1 MASKVEGITVV
12 LGADTN
18 GITKSLKDVN
28 KDLSSTQRELR
39 NVQNLLKLD
48 PSNTELLERKQKL
61 LGEQVE
67 TTKSKL
73 SALTEAQKKMVA
85 EQGNVDSK
93 EFRDLQDEIVKTKS
107 RLESYESQLKNC
119 NVTLEK
125 MGVHVE
131 AFSKKTGEL
140 GNAMLPVTAG
150 LAGIAAGSIAAMDA
164 VDEGLDRVMTATG
177 ATGEQAKKLQAV
189 YESVVQQVPDDFSN
203 IGGAVGELNTR
214 LGLNDEALEKAS
226 VSALQF
232 SKINGID
239 VVDGI
244 QSVTRMMNNANIPA
258 EEYES
263 TLDMLSK
270 AAQISG
276 KDVLTLADS
285 YTKNGAALR
294 ELGYSH
300 EEAIGMLSKWE
311 VEGINVE
318 SALAG
323 MKKAVVNFTNDGKNA
338 KEEIGNVVEQIKEL
352 SDSGN
357 DVDAISLAMETF
369 GNKAGPELKDAIVQG
384 KFEYQ
389 DFIDELANSQGTLEG
404 TYSMI
409 VDEVDDSQLAM
420 QTFQLALHDLGE
432 TIAKIIGPILK
443 DLANWFKGIM
453 DKFNA
458 LPKSGQKFIILLGG
472 ILAAIGPAL
481 IAVSGLS
488 GMFGKLVTNI
498 TPLINKVFP
507 SLAGAISLPAAPILA
522 IIAAIGALVAAFIY
536 LWNTN
541 EEFRDN
547 VLQLWEIIQQRI
559 SEILQ
564 FIQENFSFVF
574 DAIKGVI
581 DTALKVIMDLVEVF
595 IALFSGDWEGLWVA
609 LQKLV
614 GDIVNGICNL
624 FNTMYDGIMEIFK
637 KVVEW
642 VVEKVQGIIDDVVGF
657 ASDFLDAGKKL
668 FQNIWDGM
676 KSIWTNLSTWV
687 SEKVEWL
694 LGKLMFWRSANDE
707 MSSGGSGSKSNRDA
721 DGSHATGLWNVPFD
735 GYRAIVHK
743 GEMIVPAKQAE
754 EIRTGKGEAASNINV
769 TQNIYTDKLDE
780 AGIARKT
787 TRELKKFALGVK

>member
-73 SALTEAQKKMVA
+73 NALTEAQKKMVA

-93 EFRDLQDEIVKTKS
+93 EFRDLQDEIIKTKS
-107 RLESYESQLKNC
+107 KLESYENQLKNC

-140 GNAMLPVTAG
+140 GNAMLPVTAA
-150 LAGIAAGSIAAMDA
+150 LAGIAAGSIAAMNA

-177 ATGEQAKKLQAV
+177 ATGEQAKQLQAV
-189 YESVVQQVPDDFSN
+189 YESVAQQIPDDFAN

-214 LGLNDEALEKAS
+214 LGLNGDELENAS
-226 VSALQF
+226 ILALQF
-232 SKINGID
+232 SKINGVD
-239 VVDGI
+239 VVSGI
-244 QSVTRMMNNANIPA
+244 QSVTRMMSNANIPA
-258 EEYES
+258 EDYGK

-276 KDVLTLADS
+276 KDVLSLADS
-285 YTKNGAALR
+285 YTKNGAALK
-294 ELGYSH
+294 ELGFAND
-300 EEAIGMLSKWE
+300 EAIGMLAKWE
-311 VEGINVE
+311 VEGVNVE

-323 MKKAVVNFTNDGKNA
+323 MKKAVVSFTNDGKDA
-338 KEEIGNVVEQIKEL
+338 KEEIGNVVNEIKAL
-352 SDSGN
+352 SDAGN

-369 GNKAGPELKDAIVQG
+369 GNKAGPELKDAIAQG

-389 DFIDELANSQGTLEG
+389 DFVNELANSQGTLEG
-404 TYSMI
+404 TYGMI
-409 VDEVDDSQLAM
+409 VDEVDDTQLAM

-432 TIAKIIGPILK
+432 IIAKTIGPILK
-443 DLANWFKGIM
+443 DLA
-453 DKFNA
+453 DKFKA
-458 LPKSGQKFIILLGG
+458 LMDRFNSMPKGVQKIIILIGG
-472 ILAAIGPAL
+472 IVAAIGPAL

-488 GMFGKLVTNI
+488 GMFGKLISNI
-498 TPLINKVFP
+498 TPLVNKLFP

-522 IIAAIGALVAAFIY
+522 IIAAIGALVAAFLY

-547 VLQLWEIIQQRI
+547 TLQLWELIKQRI

-564 FIQENFSFVF
+564 FIQDNFSFVF
-574 DAIKGVI
+574 EAIKVVI
-581 DTALKVIMDLVEVF
+581 DTALNIIMDLVEVF

-614 GDIVNGICNL
+614 SDITSGICE
-624 FNTMYDGIMEIFK
+624 FFSVMFDGIMEIFGK
-637 KVVEW
+637 IVEW
-642 VVEKVQGIIDDVVGF
+642 IVNKIQSIVDEIVGF
-657 ASDFLDAGKKL
+657 ASKFLDAGKKL
-668 FQNIWDGM
+668 FQNVWDGM

-687 SEKVEWL
+687 SEKVSWL
-694 LGKLMFWRSANDE
+694 LDKLMFWRSANDE
-707 MSSGGSGSKSNRDA
+707 MASGSGSKSQRDA
-721 DGSHATGLWNVPFD
+721 DGSHASGLWNVPFD

-754 EIRTGKGEAASNINV
+754 EIRSGSGKGGISV

-780 AGIARKT
+780 AAMQRKAAR
-787 TRELKKFALGVK
+787 EFKKMALGV

>member
-93 EFRDLQDEIVKTKS
+93 EFRDLQDEIVKTKNK
-107 RLESYESQLKNC
+107 LEGYEDQLKNC

-140 GNAMLPVTAG
+140 GNAMLPVTAAM
-150 LAGIAAGSIAAMDA
+150 AGIAAGSIAAMNA

-177 ATGEQAKKLQAV
+177 ATGEQAKQLQTV
-189 YESVVQQVPDDFSN
+189 YENVVQQIPDDFAN

-214 LGLNDEALEKAS
+214 LGLNGDELENAS
-226 VSALQF
+226 ILALQF
-232 SKINGID
+232 SKINGVD
-239 VVDGI
+239 VVSGI
-244 QSVTRMMNNANIPA
+244 QSVTRMMKNADIPT
-258 EEYES
+258 EDYGK

-276 KDVLTLADS
+276 KDVLSLADS
-285 YTKNGAALR
+285 YTKNGAALK
-294 ELGYSH
+294 ELGFVND
-300 EEAIGMLSKWE
+300 EAIGMLAKWE
-311 VEGINVE
+311 VEGVNVE

-323 MKKAVVNFTNDGKNA
+323 MKKAVVSFTNDGKDA
-338 KEEIGNVVEQIKEL
+338 KVEIVNVVNEIKAL
-352 SDSGN
+352 SDTGN

-369 GNKAGPELKDAIVQG
+369 GNKAGPELKDAIAQG

-389 DFIDELANSQGTLEG
+389 DFIQELANSQGTLEG
-404 TYSMI
+404 TYGMI
-409 VDEVDDSQLAM
+409 VDEVDDTQLAS

-432 TIAKIIGPILK
+432 IISKTVGPILK
-443 DLANWFKGIM
+443 DLA
-453 DKFNA
+453 DKFKA
-458 LPKSGQKFIILLGG
+458 LMDRFNGMPKSTQKIIVLIGG
-472 ILAAIGPAL
+472 IVAAIGPAL

-488 GMFGKLVTNI
+488 GMFGKLIKGI
-498 TPLINKVFP
+498 TPLINTIFP

-522 IIAAIGALVAAFIY
+522 IMAAIGALVAAFVY
-536 LWNTN
+536 LWTTN

-547 VLQLWEIIQQRI
+547 ILQLWELIQQRI
-559 SEILQ
+559 GEILQ
-564 FIQENFSFVF
+564 FIQDNFSFVF
-574 DAIKGVI
+574 DGIKVII
-581 DTALKVIMDLVEVF
+581 DTALNIIMDLVEVF

-614 GDIVNGICNL
+614 SDITNGICK
-624 FNTMYDGIMEIFK
+624 FFSVMFDGIMEIFGK
-637 KVVEW
+637 IVQW
-642 VVEKVQGIIDDVVGF
+642 IVEKIQSIIDEIVGF
-657 ASDFLDAGKKL
+657 ASKFLDAGKKL
-668 FQNIWDGM
+668 FQNVWDGM

-707 MSSGGSGSKSNRDA
+707 MAGGSGSKSQRDA
-721 DGSHATGLWNVPFD
+721 DGSHANGLWNVPFD

-754 EIRTGKGEAASNINV
+754 GIRNGSGKSKGDINV

-780 AGIARKT
+780 AGMARKT
-787 TRELKKFALGVK
+787 ARELKKLALGV

>member
-28 KDLSSTQRELR
+28 KDLSNTQRELR

-73 SALTEAQKKMVA
+73 NALTEAQKKMVA

-93 EFRDLQDEIVKTKS
+93 EFRDLQDEIIKTKS
-107 RLESYESQLKNC
+107 KLESYENQLKNC

-140 GNAMLPVTAG
+140 GNAMLPVTAA
-150 LAGIAAGSIAAMDA
+150 LAGIAAGSIAAMNA

-177 ATGEQAKKLQAV
+177 ATGEQAKQLQAV
-189 YESVVQQVPDDFSN
+189 YESVAQQIPDDFAN

-214 LGLNDEALEKAS
+214 LGLNGEELEKAS
-226 VSALQF
+226 ILALEF
-232 SKINGID
+232 SKINGVD
-239 VVDGI
+239 VVSSI

-258 EEYES
+258 DEYES

-276 KDVLTLADS
+276 KDVLSLADS
-285 YTKNGAALR
+285 YTKNGAALK
-294 ELGYSH
+294 ELGFAND
-300 EEAIGMLSKWE
+300 EAIGMLAKWE
-311 VEGINVE
+311 VEGVNVE

-323 MKKAVVNFTNDGKNA
+323 MKKAVVSFTNDGKDA
-338 KEEIGNVVEQIKEL
+338 KKEIGNVVNEIKAL
-352 SDSGN
+352 SAAGN
-357 DVDAISLAMETF
+357 DVDAISLAMEAF
-369 GNKAGPELKDAIVQG
+369 GNKAGPELKDAIAQG

-389 DFIDELANSQGTLEG
+389 DFIQELANSQGTLEG
-404 TYSMI
+404 TYGMI
-409 VDEVDDSQLAM
+409 VDEVDDTQLAM

-432 TIAKIIGPILK
+432 IIAKTIGPILK
-443 DLANWFKGIM
+443 EFA
-453 DKFNA
+453 DKFKLLMDRFNA
-458 LPKSGQKFIILLGG
+458 MPKSTQKIIILIGG
-472 ILAAIGPAL
+472 LVAAIGPAL

-488 GMFGKLVTNI
+488 GMFGKLISNI
-498 TPLINKVFP
+498 TPLVNKLFP

-522 IIAAIGALVAAFIY
+522 IIAAIGALVAAFLY

-547 VLQLWEIIQQRI
+547 ILQLWELIKQRI

-574 DAIKGVI
+574 DGIKIII
-581 DTALKVIMDLVEVF
+581 DTALNIIMDLVEVF
-595 IALFSGDWEGLWVA
+595 IALFSSDWEGLWIA

-614 GDIVNGICNL
+614 SDITSGICE
-624 FNTMYDGIMEIFK
+624 FFSVMFDGIMEIFGK
-637 KVVEW
+637 IVEW
-642 VVEKVQGIIDDVVGF
+642 IVNKIQSIVDEIVGF
-657 ASDFLDAGKKL
+657 ASKFLDAGKKL
-668 FQNIWDGM
+668 FQNVWDGM

-687 SEKVEWL
+687 SEKVSWL
-694 LGKLMFWRSANDE
+694 LDKLMFWRSANDE
-707 MSSGGSGSKSNRDA
+707 MASGSGSKNSRDA
-721 DGSHATGLWNVPFD
+721 DGSHAAGLWNVPFD

-743 GEMIVPAKQAE
+743 GEMIIPAKQAE
-754 EIRTGKGEAASNINV
+754 EIRNGSGKGGISV

-780 AGIARKT
+780 AGMARKT
-787 TRELKKFALGVK
+787 ARELKKLALGV